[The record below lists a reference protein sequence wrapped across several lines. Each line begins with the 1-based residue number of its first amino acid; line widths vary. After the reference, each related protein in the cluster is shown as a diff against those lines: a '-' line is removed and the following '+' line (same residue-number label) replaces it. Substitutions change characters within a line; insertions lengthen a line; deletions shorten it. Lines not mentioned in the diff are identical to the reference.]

1 MTKIP
6 GEGVNKTKSLQDD
19 AQKIQGNSPSPPK
32 PTRIDMADLA
42 NWAMKYALVPL
53 IPFLIG
59 ALIRWLEN
67 GIGWNAFKPVQL
79 TFALAMFCLLVYAS
93 AERLDRLQYKETIQ
107 SIYVLGMVL
116 FIALFTYA
124 TVKDSQ
130 LSELH
135 NRTRDKLIEAAEAQ
149 GCVSKE
155 TVNQH
160 AQEDVIDNINN
171 TNTLVVGISG
181 FFGVVFIL
189 FGVGLRHWYRI
200 GD

>member
-1 MTKIP
+1 M
-6 GEGVNKTKSLQDD
+6 LQDD
-19 AQKIQGNSPSPPK
+19 AQDIQGKSPSPPE
-32 PTRIDMADLA
+32 PTQINKADLA
-42 NWAMKYALVPL
+42 NWTMKYALVPL

-93 AERLDRLQYKETIQ
+93 AERLDSLQYKETIQ
-107 SIYVLGMVL
+107 TIYVLGMVL

-130 LSELH
+130 LSGIH
-135 NRTRDKLIEAAEAQ
+135 NRTRDKLIEAAEDPGWA
-149 GCVSKE
+149 SKE
-155 TVNQH
+155 MINQH
-160 AQEDVIDNINN
+160 VQQDVIDNINN
-171 TNTLVVGISG
+171 TNTLVVGIS
-181 FFGVVFIL
+181 VVLGALFIL
-189 FGVGLRHWYRI
+189 FGLRLRHSYRI